1 MRRTRRSLWTAAVA
15 GLCVL
20 LLSGCNALGLDVEN
34 YLRPPKSTGEQ
45 EAIQQAL
52 ETYIEE
58 HTEKGGVT
66 DYILKYPKE
75 GNYRTAFILIDQI
88 QPNRTANLSNA
99 SLLENK
105 RTSSVGETSAKEAT
119 MAVAFYRRNVD
130 QAKTHVNYLRK
141 IDGEWVSISDVE
153 GSSESIGRVS
163 FGDLNGDGTPEMMVG
178 WSLYNTRNQKL
189 ALYFLEDTLVEQT
202 VNETYYTHMLVN
214 EFAGTGRDD
223 LLLFNTAGIDAPT
236 IVKLLSYEDGRLIVR
251 GTAELD
257 AGIQRF
263 GTSIAVT
270 LSETVNGVFIDC
282 YKDPNTTITELIYWE
297 DETLQVPF
305 YRPEDKLT
313 NLTARESSTP
323 CMDIDG
329 DGMVEWPLSV
339 RLPGYETADP
349 ADALWKTTWM
359 GWDYTTRQSQKKFSC
374 IMNER
379 DGYYVL
385 FEDSWDGKVTA
396 LYDKDTRLLRFKL
409 IGEGE
414 PADTFLAFRASAAS
428 AESLPEDGL
437 TYEVLS
443 QLSGV
448 QYSVQYAKGG
458 PFDLNMERI
467 RYMFSLLPASR

>member
-1 MRRTRRSLWTAAVA
+1 MRSTRRWILAAAA

-20 LLSGCNALGLDVEN
+20 FLSGCNALGLDVEN

-52 ETYIEE
+52 ETYIED

-75 GNYRTAFILIDQI
+75 GSYRTAFILIDQI
-88 QPNRTANLSNA
+88 QPNRVTNLSNA
-99 SLLENK
+99 TLLENK
-105 RTSSVGETSAKEAT
+105 RTSSVDEKSAKEAT

-130 QAKTHVNYLRK
+130 QAKTHINYLRK

-153 GSSESIGRVS
+153 GGSESIGRVS

-189 ALYFLEDTLVEQT
+189 ALYFFEDTLVELA

-223 LLLFNTAGIDAPT
+223 LLLFNTAGSDTPT
-236 IVKLLSYEDGRLIVR
+236 SVKLLSYEDDHLIVR

-263 GTSIAVT
+263 GNSIGVT
-270 LSETVNGVFIDC
+270 LSDTVNGVFVDC

-297 DETLQVPF
+297 DGVLEVPF
-305 YRPEDKLT
+305 YRPEDQLT

-329 DGMVEWPLSV
+329 DGMVEWPVSV

-349 ADALWKTTWM
+349 AGALWKTTWM
-359 GWDYTTRQSQKKFSC
+359 GWDYATRQSQKKFSC

-385 FEDSWDGKVTA
+385 FDDSWDGKVTA
-396 LYDKDTRLLRFKL
+396 LYDKDTRLLQFKL
-409 IGEGE
+409 IGEGD
-414 PADTFLAFRASAAS
+414 AAGTFLAFRASASS
-428 AESLPEDGL
+428 AEPVPDDGL

-448 QYSVQYAKGG
+448 QYSVHYTKGG

>member
-1 MRRTRRSLWTAAVA
+1 MLERISGYTAEQAKDY
-15 GLCVL
+15 
-20 LLSGCNALGLDVEN
+20 LLSNLSQELSHEKALKINEYETQLKDEADQRARN
-34 YLRPPKSTGEQ
+34 LISH
-45 EAIQQAL
+45 AIQRVAADQVT
-52 ETYIEE
+52 ETTVSVVPLPNDEMKGRIIGREGRNIRTIETVSYT
-58 HTEKGGVT
+58 H
-66 DYILKYPKE
+66 L
-75 GNYRTAFILIDQI
+75 
-88 QPNRTANLSNA
+88 
-99 SLLENK
+99 
-105 RTSSVGETSAKEAT
+105 SAKEAT

-130 QAKTHVNYLRK
+130 QAKTHINYLRK

-153 GSSESIGRVS
+153 GGSESIGRVS

-189 ALYFLEDTLVEQT
+189 ALYFFEDTLVELA

-223 LLLFNTAGIDAPT
+223 LLLFNTAGSDTPT
-236 IVKLLSYEDGRLIVR
+236 SVKLLSYEDDHLIVR

-263 GTSIAVT
+263 GNSIGVT
-270 LSETVNGVFIDC
+270 LSDTVNGVFVDC

-297 DETLQVPF
+297 DGVLEVPF
-305 YRPEDKLT
+305 YRPEDQLT

-329 DGMVEWPLSV
+329 DGMVEWPVSV

-349 ADALWKTTWM
+349 AGALWKTTWM
-359 GWDYTTRQSQKKFSC
+359 GWDYATRQSQKKFSC

-385 FEDSWDGKVTA
+385 FDDSWDGKVTA
-396 LYDKDTRLLRFKL
+396 LYDKDTRLLQFKL
-409 IGEGE
+409 IGEGD
-414 PADTFLAFRASAAS
+414 AAGTFLAFRASASS
-428 AESLPEDGL
+428 AEPVPDDGL

-448 QYSVQYAKGG
+448 QYSVHYTKGG